1 MPRFSLMAVS
11 ASVFVTIA
19 SCPSVHGINTT
30 VMPVGPGSVYAQASS
45 PSAGSSTTQT
55 SSPTSTIAGAQ
66 TTNEGENAL
75 NLGDYPR
82 AEKYF
87 AATLKNSSANI
98 SQEIGLRTGYGEALL
113 WQDKISEAAAQFKKA
128 KALASGRN
136 GQATP
141 QQLVRLSDDY
151 SWLAQAQ
158 NKTDQSIQYAQ
169 ESVQEAQSDKTIP
182 PLTLISSLTH
192 LAYLQ
197 DSNDQLEKAAA
208 IYKAALAVDSSASPQ
223 KSLLRAD
230 IMEELAGVQRRL
242 GKTQEANEQFKE
254 GLQIKL
260 QANAPLTQYEPH
272 PYWNDVIY
280 RFQLGAPNCLRSLKD
295 GKDVEIITAN
305 GITVA
310 AMMSS
315 ESGDLVKSGRVDL
328 SIKNDSDSRIQVLP
342 RPAVFYTLLPK
353 VRLARQLDPT
363 QLATSIEKK
372 GEKKAKWIRFM
383 GANATQTVSTTM
395 IGNGGFYGFPP
406 VYSSN
411 GTFPIVNRSG
421 NMTTI
426 QTQVPDYPAQERAL
440 AKAAAI
446 GDQSRNSAEE
456 IRRQGIGPTT
466 ISPGESVNGSLFFDV
481 SKVQKASLQIPI
493 GNALF
498 EFTFPPR

>member
-1 MPRFSLMAVS
+1 MPRFSLTAVP
-11 ASVFVTIA
+11 ASILVLTMA

-30 VMPVGPGSVYAQASS
+30 VQPVGPGSVDALGAASAASAQ
-45 PSAGSSTTQT
+45 SA
-55 SSPTSTIAGAQ
+55 TSTAIRPQ
-66 TTNEGENAL
+66 TANEGENAL

-87 AATLKNSSANI
+87 ASTLKNAPANVI
-98 SQEIGLRTGYGEALL
+98 QEISLRTGYGEALL

-128 KALASGRN
+128 KALASGRSA
-136 GQATP
+136 QATA
-141 QQLVRLSDDY
+141 QQLVRLSDDN

-158 NKTDQSIQYAQ
+158 NKIDQSIQYAQ
-169 ESVQEAQSDKTIP
+169 ESVREAQSDKTIP
-182 PLTLISSLTH
+182 PLTLITSLTH

-197 DSNDQLEKAAA
+197 DWNDQLEKSASS
-208 IYKAALAVDSSASPQ
+208 YQAALAVDSNASAQ
-223 KSLLRAD
+223 KTLLRAD
-230 IMEELAGVQRRL
+230 IMEELAGVLRRL
-242 GKTQEANEQFKE
+242 GKTQEANQQFKE

-315 ESGDLVKSGRVDL
+315 VSGDLVKSGRVEL
-328 SIKNDSDSRIQVLP
+328 SVKNDSEGNVQVLP
-342 RPAVFYTLLPK
+342 KPAVFYTLLPK
-353 VRLARQLDPT
+353 VRLARQMDPS
-363 QLATSIEKK
+363 QLASSIEKK

-383 GANATQTVSTTM
+383 GADATQTVHTTM

-421 NMTTI
+421 NMTTVM
-426 QTQVPDYPAQERAL
+426 TQVPDYAAQERAL

-446 GDQSRNSAEE
+446 ADQSKNSAEE

-466 ISPGESVNGSLFFDV
+466 ISPGDSVNGSLFYDV

>member
-1 MPRFSLMAVS
+1 M
-11 ASVFVTIA
+11 A
-19 SCPSVHGINTT
+19 SCPFVRSINTT
-30 VMPVGPGSVYAQASS
+30 VEPVGLKPVDTPGSAAA
-45 PSAGSSTTQT
+45 AGS
-55 SSPTSTIAGAQ
+55 A

-87 AATLKNSSANI
+87 ASTLKNASANPT
-98 SQEIGLRTGYGEALL
+98 QEISLRTGYAEALL
-113 WQDKISEAAAQFKKA
+113 WQDKISEAAAQFKKV
-128 KALASGRN
+128 KSLASRRGA
-136 GQATP
+136 QATS

-158 NKTDQSIQYAQ
+158 NKIEQSIQYAQ
-169 ESVQEAQSDKTIP
+169 ESVQEARSDKHVH
-182 PLTLISSLTH
+182 PLTLITSLTH

-197 DSNDQLEKAAA
+197 DWNGQLEKAASS
-208 IYKAALAVDSSASPQ
+208 YQAALAVDSNASSQ
-223 KSLLRAD
+223 KTLLRAD
-230 IMEELAGVQRRL
+230 IMEELAGVLRRL
-242 GKTQEANEQFKE
+242 GKTQEANQQFKE

-260 QANAPLTQYEPH
+260 QTNAPLAQYEPH

-305 GITVA
+305 GITIA

-328 SIKNDSDSRIQVLP
+328 SVKNDSEGKVQILP
-342 RPAVFYTLLPK
+342 KPAVFNTLLPK
-353 VRLARQLDPT
+353 VRLARQLDPS

-383 GANATQTVSTTM
+383 GADATQTVSTTM

-421 NMTTI
+421 NMTTVM
-426 QTQVPDYPAQERAL
+426 TQVPDYAAQERAL
-440 AKAAAI
+440 ARAAAI
-446 GDQSRNSAEE
+446 ADQSRNSAEE

-466 ISPGESVNGSLFFDV
+466 ISSGESVNGSLFFDV

-498 EFTFPPR
+498 EFTFPPK